1 MTNARRGPVIRISTA
16 TCLALSFGIGAWPAV
31 TACSHASAPVAA
43 VTAGVPASAP
53 GAGDGPSRQ
62 GDVAV
67 RFLADPAAADIKVA
81 ETEEFA
87 PASPRYMP
95 LPSFP
100 AGALRAGAGSSIVA
114 IRLHL
119 DEGGFVTATSDSPRL
134 ASSDGPHQEE
144 FRKEVE
150 VVVRRWSFSP
160 ARIDSVAPD
169 PDPSG
174 PRPLIS
180 TRYVPTFLDFAFQF
194 SVVDGRGVVSLGA
207 STSAPASKPPR

>member
-1 MTNARRGPVIRISTA
+1 MRRISTA
-16 TCLALSFGIGAWPAV
+16 ACLALSFGVGAWPAV
-31 TACSHASAPVAA
+31 TACSHASAPMAA
-43 VTAGVPASAP
+43 VAAGVPPSAP
-53 GAGDGPSRQ
+53 GAGDGRSRQ

-67 RFLADPAAADIKVA
+67 RFLADPAAADIKVG

-87 PASPRYMP
+87 PASPRYTP

-134 ASSDGPHQEE
+134 PSSDGPHQRE
-144 FRKEVE
+144 FRQEVE
-150 VVVRRWSFSP
+150 DVVRRWSFSP
-160 ARIDSVAPD
+160 ARIDTVAPD

-174 PRPLIS
+174 PRPLVS
-180 TRYVPTFLDFAFQF
+180 FRCVPTFLDFAFQF
-194 SVVDGRGVVSLGA
+194 SVVDGRGVVSLEA
-207 STSAPASKPPR
+207 STPVPASDSPR